1 MSNVSREI
9 AQFIESIDD
18 QEVLIYFGAGEIGAR
33 TAKKF
38 GQPSWSVDNSPSLWG
53 GSYGSLKDIRSPASL
68 KSFADRAKVIIC
80 SAAELEIRHQLSKIG
95 VPEQNIVMSPY
106 ARSIAPAQKLYDL
119 KLNVLVA
126 SGGPSSDKE
135 NSGGGLYLV
144 SIDGDFVAQRKLFGA
159 SAHGLVALAN
169 GSIIASTD
177 EGLIKVN
184 LEDDTVSSFSKLPD
198 GLRPH
203 GIAYNEAK
211 GELVVVGNSSDSLVS
226 LSEEGEIS
234 QITPV
239 LRGSRMLG
247 IALHHMNDVAYSN
260 GALYLSM
267 FSFTGSWKSGVY
279 DGGIYAFDAS
289 TLEPLGP
296 VVSGATMPHSVT
308 FRDGELWFCNS
319 LPGTLTK
326 GDREFELVFPTFARG
341 LDFESNLAVVGA
353 SRNRNFRDNLLE
365 SGTSIREVNSGIFA
379 TLMDSGLSRF
389 IPLHGLVPEIHALKL
404 VNNNALS

>member
-1 MSNVSREI
+1 
-9 AQFIESIDD
+9 
-18 QEVLIYFGAGEIGAR
+18 
-33 TAKKF
+33 
-38 GQPSWSVDNSPSLWG
+38 
-53 GSYGSLKDIRSPASL
+53 
-68 KSFADRAKVIIC
+68 
-80 SAAELEIRHQLSKIG
+80 
-95 VPEQNIVMSPY
+95 
-106 ARSIAPAQKLYDL
+106 
-119 KLNVLVA
+119 
-126 SGGPSSDKE
+126 
-135 NSGGGLYLV
+135 
-144 SIDGDFVAQRKLFGA
+144 
-159 SAHGLVALAN
+159 
-169 GSIIASTD
+169 
-177 EGLIKVN
+177 
-184 LEDDTVSSFSKLPD
+184 
-198 GLRPH
+198 
-203 GIAYNEAK
+203 
-211 GELVVVGNSSDSLVS
+211 
-226 LSEEGEIS
+226 
-234 QITPV
+234 
-239 LRGSRMLG
+239 MLG

-326 GDREFELVFPTFARG
+326 GDKEFELVFPTFARG